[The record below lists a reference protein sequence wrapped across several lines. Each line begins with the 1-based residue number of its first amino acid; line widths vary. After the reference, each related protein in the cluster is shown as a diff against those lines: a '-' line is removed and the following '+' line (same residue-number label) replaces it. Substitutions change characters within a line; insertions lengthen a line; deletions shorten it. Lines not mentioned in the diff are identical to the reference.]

1 MVRAPPAPAAHPSTN
16 SPAPRRVHRCL
27 PRRDEGEAEVLGGE
41 CASAA
46 DDDTGLGESF
56 RNLAFPGTISNLCVK
71 QYFYTKTRNY
81 RILFGSLREGA
92 KTGLTLGA
100 ATALYVLSEEGVRTA
115 RNRLGLTQGISFGQ
129 HGAGPTDEGVP
140 PATTIPAVGLEWLD
154 GGVAGTILG
163 SVISIFSMSSLH
175 TCPRTYQPPFADRFP
190 APLFART
197 VLLGTTFGALEGCL
211 RIAQDKI
218 GRLKEEEE
226 RQRTE
231 EEARVVVVDGAGKE
245 GLPVVG
251 V

>member
-1 MVRAPPAPAAHPSTN
+1 M
-16 SPAPRRVHRCL
+16 
-27 PRRDEGEAEVLGGE
+27 GEPLR
-41 CASAA
+41 
-46 DDDTGLGESF
+46 T
-56 RNLAFPGTISNLCVK
+56 LAFPGIILNFRVK

-100 ATALYVLSEEGVRTA
+100 ATALYVLSEEGARTA
-115 RNRLGLTQGISFGQ
+115 RNRLGLTQGISFG
-129 HGAGPTDEGVP
+129 HEGAEPSNEGVP

-175 TCPRTYQPPFADRFP
+175 NSPRDCQPSFADRFP

-226 RQRTE
+226 RRRME
-231 EEARVVVVDGAGKE
+231 EEAIAAVVDGEGKE
-245 GLPVVG
+245 GQSVVA